1 MAFSIACAE
10 VAGFAEAFFGRVA
23 HQKNDEIVLGIEE
36 LEGGKRAGVVEIGN
50 DKDKSA
56 FAKGRIEREEFVAE
70 VGLLAEVEVAK
81 LVEPEKE
88 GFAGERGFDFELTG
102 SGGEEADGRYSVEAG
117 EGETTGDLHGELV
130 FGKAGR

>member
-23 HQKNDEIVLGIEE
+23 HQKNDEIVLGVEE
-36 LEGGKRAGVVEIGN
+36 LEGGKRAGVVEVGN

-70 VGLLAEVEVAK
+70 VGLFAEVEVAK
-81 LVEPEKE
+81 LMKPEKE
-88 GFAGERGFDFELTG
+88 GFAGKGRFDFELTG
-102 SGGEEADGRYSVEAG
+102 SGGEKPYGRYSVEASQR
-117 EGETTGDLHGELV
+117 ETAGDLHGELV
-130 FGKAGR
+130 FGQPGR